1 MPSGTLGGNCWHS
14 ARAWLGEEHQMGRL
28 DLARIQ
34 MGMTLTNRLEFVP
47 GSIDPA
53 ANTNRDVLPYWVV
66 WDTSAAAAGA
76 DALTAAPL

>member
-1 MPSGTLGGNCWHS
+1 MS
-14 ARAWLGEEHQMGRL
+14 RL

-34 MGMTLTNRLEFVP
+34 LGMTLTNRLEFVP

-53 ANTNRDVLPYWVV
+53 AADTNSDVIPYWVV